1 MGLAYLWN
9 DRETRVADT
18 EGPGGK
24 ARSGRALWPTEV
36 TVAPSETRRHQRM
49 LSRGVR

>member
-1 MGLAYLWN
+1 MGLVYLWN
-9 DRETRVADT
+9 NRETRVADV

-24 ARSGRALWPTEV
+24 ARWGKALWPTEV
-36 TVAPSETRRHQRM
+36 TVASSERGTHQRM